1 MVDFGFCENMVQGVL
16 DCVSSV
22 PEVRHT
28 PMIGDAARPKCQKRT
43 LYEQRKVCAALQVSE
58 RRGANSNVVLSG
70 TWTVATELLFL
81 MSFMSTGCFHC

>member
-1 MVDFGFCENMVQGVL
+1 MFEHSFKIVYLETSNLLLIFAYGRFCENMVQRLQGVL
-16 DCVSSV
+16 DCVSLV

-58 RRGANSNVVLSG
+58 RRGANSKN
-70 TWTVATELLFL
+70 
-81 MSFMSTGCFHC
+81 ST